1 MAKEL
6 SRVELLVA
14 MALVLRS
21 NGSFR
26 PMKCAGRHWRM
37 VPLALLGVFIVSLIL
52 RPYHFLATILAGGG
66 HRGQWQRQRVRTYR
80 GREKRTR
87 DAALILA
94 TDSFVR

>member
-52 RPYHFLATILAGGG
+52 RPYHFLATILAGGVTAVNG
-66 HRGQWQRQRVRTYR
+66 NANEYERTEGEKR
-80 GREKRTR
+80 GRGTR
-87 DAALILA
+87 P
-94 TDSFVR
+94 